1 MKNPDPT
8 ITTLGIALT
17 FEPCWFNAPPER
29 TAEFFPAFVRVSTA
43 VQGALRRT
51 LPEVYLA
58 DTTLF
63 RDTRMV
69 YPLLI
74 YAASRPYNTRL
85 RTDFTYDI
93 LNPDLMRKFYFSVR
107 LNLPKVLADVNARL
121 HAAGMNDLARQYRPE
136 KSADIIE
143 IVNRLRI
150 CRRRL
155 EALLITETRMVNDL
169 IRFSGIATRSAKER
183 DKIAARCEHQWLAKL
198 RRLWA
203 RRDYT
208 SLAPGILAAATSAL
222 VAIPPV
228 VD

>member
-1 MKNPDPT
+1 MNNPAAA
-8 ITTLGIALT
+8 TTSRDVALT

-29 TAEFFPAFVRVSTA
+29 TAQFFPAFVRVSTA
-43 VQGALRRT
+43 VQAALRCT
-51 LPEVYLA
+51 LPETYLA

-107 LNLPKVLADVNARL
+107 LNLPRILADVNARL
-121 HAAGMNDLARQYRPE
+121 RAAGMNDLARQYRPE
-136 KSADIIE
+136 RSADIIE
-143 IVNRLRI
+143 IVNRLRV

-169 IRFSGIATRSAKER
+169 IRFSGIATRPEKER
-183 DKIAARCEHQWLAKL
+183 AQIAARCEKQWLTKL

-208 SLAPGILAAATSAL
+208 ALGPGILSAATTAL
-222 VAIPPV
+222 VASPPPPS
-228 VD
+228 